1 MAESKR
7 FFVIGDPIAH
17 SLSPLMQQA
26 ALRHLGLR
34 HSYEALRVSPY
45 ELAGV
50 LDRVRRGDIHG
61 LNVTVPHKVAALR
74 LCDFFTDEVATTGA
88 VNTVFVDATGRL
100 VGSNTDVDGLR
111 ADILGQSIVPKRVLV
126 LGAGGAARAAVV
138 SIATLGATVDVA
150 ARRDD
155 QAARLVKDVTMGGH
169 VPWATLHP
177 KDGATYDLVV
187 NATSAGMSGGA
198 PGDDIADAF
207 VRAPKTPATIAYDL
221 VYRPPAG
228 ERETKFL
235 AAARASGHRGF
246 DGLGMLVEQGV
257 RALSIFLGTPID
269 TGVRVA
275 MRQAVTAAVHPGV

>member
-1 MAESKR
+1 MTAKR

-17 SLSPLMQQA
+17 SLSPVMQQA
-26 ALRHLGLR
+26 ALRHLGLP
-34 HSYEALRVSPY
+34 HTYEALRVSPY
-45 ELAGV
+45 ELPGV

-111 ADILGQSIVPKRVLV
+111 ADILGQSIVPKRALV

-138 SIATLGATVDVA
+138 SIGTLGAVVDVA

-155 QAARLVKDVTMGGH
+155 QAARVVKDVTMGGA
-169 VPWATLHP
+169 VPWSTLQP
-177 KDGATYDLVV
+177 KDGATYDLII
-187 NATSAGMSGGA
+187 NATSAGMAGGA
-198 PGDDIADAF
+198 PGDDIAEAF
-207 VRAPKTPATIAYDL
+207 ARAPKTAETIAYDL

-235 AAARASGHRGF
+235 ATARASGHRVF

-269 TGVRVA
+269 TNVRVA
-275 MRQAVTAAVHPGV
+275 MRQAVTQALHREG

>member
-1 MAESKR
+1 MPDFKR
-7 FFVIGDPIAH
+7 FYVIGDPIAH
-17 SLSPLMQQA
+17 SLSPVMQQA

-34 HSYEALRVSPY
+34 HTYEALRVSPY

-61 LNVTVPHKVAALR
+61 LNVTVPHKIAALR

-88 VNTVFVDATGRL
+88 VNTVFMDATGRL

-111 ADILGQSIVPKRVLV
+111 ADILGQSIVPRRALV

-138 SIATLGATVDVA
+138 SIASLGASVDVA

-155 QAARLVKDVTMGGH
+155 QAARLVKDVTTGGH
-169 VPWATLHP
+169 VPWDSLKP

-187 NATSAGMSGGA
+187 NATSAGMSGGP
-198 PGDDIADAF
+198 PGDDLAEAF
-207 VRAPKTPATIAYDL
+207 LRAPTTDGTIAYDL
-221 VYRPPAG
+221 VYRPHLG

-235 AAARASGHRGF
+235 AAARASGHRVY

-257 RALSIFLGTPID
+257 RALSVFLGTPID
-269 TGVRVA
+269 TNVRIA
-275 MRQAVTAAVHPGV
+275 MRHAVTNALRPTS